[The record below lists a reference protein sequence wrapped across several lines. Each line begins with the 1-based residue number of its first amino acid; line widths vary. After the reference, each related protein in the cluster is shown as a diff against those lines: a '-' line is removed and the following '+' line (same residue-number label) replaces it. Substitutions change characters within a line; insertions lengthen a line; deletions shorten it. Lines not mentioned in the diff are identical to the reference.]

1 MTPDTN
7 IADFGFD
14 PRLCAAMAREG
25 VAHPNEVQVKSW
37 PHFLSGQDVILTA
50 QTGSGKTITYLAALL
65 QRLMAPTA
73 ATLNPAPQALI
84 LSPTREL
91 AVQIAGILRSLARPF
106 GISSVIVMGGED
118 RARQI
123 KKLEGGARIVVATPG
138 RLLDLRRDGAVTLS
152 HIATLIIDEV
162 DRLLDEGFAA
172 EVLEIAAGCAD
183 DAQLILCSAT
193 FPAALKD
200 LTQQIRPK
208 GFVRVEVKP
217 EAAMPRQMHH
227 QLAFITGPVKGDL
240 LLASLQARRGRAI
253 IFVNVKTEIDAV
265 TRFLQKAGIMADILH
280 GDMRQTARTKAL
292 RHFSEGRDH
301 ILVTTDVA
309 ARGLDIDDV
318 GLVVNYDFPPSVETY
333 IHRAGRTARAGSRGL
348 AISFC
353 GPEKR
358 HLVREVEKATKI
370 RLKVIP

>member
-14 PRLCAAMAREG
+14 ARLCAAMAREG
-25 VAHPNEVQVKSW
+25 VTHPNEVQLKAW
-37 PHFLSGQDVILTA
+37 PHVLSGRDVILTA
-50 QTGSGKTITYLAALL
+50 QTGSGKTITYLATLL
-65 QRLMAPTA
+65 QRLVTQSA
-73 ATLNPAPQALI
+73 ATPSPAPQALI

-91 AVQIAGILRSLARPF
+91 AMQIAGILRSLARPF
-106 GISSVIVMGGED
+106 GISSVIVMGGDD
-118 RARQI
+118 RARQVR
-123 KKLEGGARIVVATPG
+123 KLEGGAQIMVATPG
-138 RLLDLRRDGAVTLS
+138 RLRDLLQDGVVTLS
-152 HIATLIIDEV
+152 QVRTLIIDEV

-172 EVLEIAAGCAD
+172 DVLHIASGCAD
-183 DAQLILCSAT
+183 GAQLILCSAT
-193 FPAALKD
+193 LPAALRD

-208 GFVRVEVKP
+208 GFIRVEVKP

-227 QLAFITGPVKGDL
+227 QLAFITGQAKCDM
-240 LLASLQARRGRAI
+240 LLARLEARRGRAI
-253 IFVNVKTEIDAV
+253 IFVNVKAEIDAV
-265 TRFLQKAGIMADILH
+265 MRFLRQAGVMADILH
-280 GDMRQTARTKAL
+280 GDMRQAARTKSL

-318 GLVVNYDFPPSVETY
+318 GLVVNYDFPPNVETY

-370 RLKVIP
+370 RLKVIA